1 MSVIRRTLLKG
12 MGLTALTTGFA
23 GGIAPLN
30 LVHTWAKSN
39 INLGAMNIDV
49 LSDGHL
55 VQPVSFLL
63 SDAPA
68 DEVKSLF
75 AKYNL
80 PTDVMQPSCN
90 LTLVREGDKT
100 ILFDVGSG
108 PNFMPT
114 AGKISEALD
123 AINLDA
129 GEVTHVLFTHA
140 HPDHLWGLLD
150 DFDDPM
156 FPNAEY
162 MMSKKEWDYWIDP
175 ETINTIG
182 ETRQSFAAGA
192 KRNLETIEDQIT
204 RFDMEEEVLPGI
216 RAMDT
221 SGHTP
226 GHVSFEL
233 RAGSESVVVIGDALT
248 NSLFSFEKPNWRI
261 GADQDAEMAVVARN
275 RLLDQLTN
283 DKMQMI
289 GYHIPYPGIG
299 RVERAGNAYR
309 FVAA

>member
-1 MSVIRRTLLKG
+1 MSVIRRSLLKG
-12 MGLTALTTGFA
+12 MGLTAISAGIA
-23 GGIAPLN
+23 GGFGPGDLIHA
-30 LVHTWAKSN
+30 WANSS
-39 INLGAMNIDV
+39 ISLGTMKIDV

-55 VQPVSFLL
+55 VLPVKLL
-63 SDAPA
+63 MGDAPA
-68 DEVKSLF
+68 DEVSTLF

-80 PTDVMQPSCN
+80 PTNVMEPACN
-90 LTLVREGDKT
+90 LTLVRHEDKT

-114 AGKISEALD
+114 AGKIADALD

-150 DFDDPM
+150 DFDDPV

-162 MMSKKEWDYWIDP
+162 MISKKEWDYWVDP
-175 ETINTIG
+175 DTVSTIG
-182 ETRQSFAAGA
+182 EARQTFAVGA
-192 KRNLETIEDQIT
+192 KRYLEAIEDQIT
-204 RFDMEEEVLPGI
+204 RFDMEDEVLAGI
-216 RAMDT
+216 RAIDT

-233 RAGSESVVVIGDALT
+233 RSGSESVVVVGDALT
-248 NSLFSFEKPNWRI
+248 NAIYSFEKPDWRV
-261 GADQDAEMAVVARN
+261 GSDQDAEMGVGARN
-275 RLLDQLTN
+275 RLLDQLAS

-299 RVERAGNAYR
+299 RVERSGNAYR
-309 FVAA
+309 FVAD

>member
-63 SDAPA
+63 GDAPA

-90 LTLVREGDKT
+90 LTLVRDGDKT

-140 HPDHLWGLLD
+140 HPDHLWDCSMILMIRC
-150 DFDDPM
+150 FQM
-156 FPNAEY
+156 PN
-162 MMSKKEWDYWIDP
+162 I
-175 ETINTIG
+175 
-182 ETRQSFAAGA
+182 
-192 KRNLETIEDQIT
+192 
-204 RFDMEEEVLPGI
+204 
-216 RAMDT
+216 
-221 SGHTP
+221 
-226 GHVSFEL
+226 
-233 RAGSESVVVIGDALT
+233 
-248 NSLFSFEKPNWRI
+248 
-261 GADQDAEMAVVARN
+261 
-275 RLLDQLTN
+275 
-283 DKMQMI
+283 
-289 GYHIPYPGIG
+289 
-299 RVERAGNAYR
+299 
-309 FVAA
+309 

>member
-1 MSVIRRTLLKG
+1 MTVTRRTLLKG
-12 MGLTALTTGFA
+12 MGVTALTAGFA
-23 GGIAPLN
+23 GGMAPFN

-39 INLGAMNIDV
+39 INLGSKNIDV

-55 VQPVSFLL
+55 VQPVSFVVG
-63 SDAPA
+63 DAPA

-75 AKYNL
+75 TKYNL
-80 PTDVMQPSCN
+80 PMDVMQPACN
-90 LTLVREGDKT
+90 LTLVRDGDKT

-162 MMSKKEWDYWIDP
+162 MISSKEWDYWTDP
-175 ETINTIG
+175 DTINTIG
-182 ETRQSFAAGA
+182 EARQSFAAGA
-192 KRNLETIEDQIT
+192 KRNLQTIEDQIT
-204 RFDMEEEVLPGI
+204 RFAMDEEVLPGI

-233 RAGSESVVVIGDALT
+233 RSGSESVVVVGDALT
-248 NSLFSFEKPNWRI
+248 NALFSFEKPEWQI
-261 GADQDAEMAVVARN
+261 GADQDAEKAVATRA
-275 RLLDQLTN
+275 RLLDQLATN
-283 DKMQMI
+283 KMQMI

-309 FVAA
+309 FVVA

>member
-1 MSVIRRTLLKG
+1 MK
-12 MGLTALTTGFA
+12 
-23 GGIAPLN
+23 
-30 LVHTWAKSN
+30 
-39 INLGAMNIDV
+39 IDV

-55 VQPVSFLL
+55 VQPVNFVLG
-63 SDAPA
+63 DAPA
-68 DEVKSLF
+68 DEVKLLF
-75 AKYNL
+75 SKYNL
-80 PTDVMQPSCN
+80 PSDVMKPSCN

-114 AGKISEALD
+114 AGKISDALD

-129 GEVTHVLFTHA
+129 SEVTHVLFTHA

-150 DFDDPM
+150 DFDDPV

-162 MMSKKEWDYWIDP
+162 MISRKEWDYWINP
-175 ETINTIG
+175 ETVNSIG
-182 ETRQSFAAGA
+182 EARQSFAAGA
-192 KRNLETIEDQIT
+192 MRYLKVIEDKIT
-204 RFDMEEEVLPGI
+204 RFDMDEEVLPGI

-233 RAGSESVVVIGDALT
+233 GSGSESIVVVGDALT
-248 NSLFSFEKPNWRI
+248 NAIFSFEKPDWRI
-261 GADQDAEMAVVARN
+261 GADQNPEMAVVARN
-275 RLLDQLTN
+275 RLLDQLVG

-299 RVERAGNAYR
+299 RVERSANAYR
-309 FVAA
+309 FVAD